1 MASDFGL
8 FVGFGTVKPGY
19 EQQALEVFGEAQQYF
34 ERLKQRGEIDS
45 YETVLLELHGGDLS
59 GFTLAR
65 GNPTKLNRLR
75 YEDDEFQGLIARASL
90 LVDDIGVVGAAIGER
105 IMKQTMIFQQA
116 IKSLQ
121 PVATATR

>member
-45 YETVLLELHGGDLS
+45 YETVLLELHGGDLG
-59 GFTLAR
+59 GFT
-65 GNPTKLNRLR
+65 
-75 YEDDEFQGLIARASL
+75 
-90 LVDDIGVVGAAIGER
+90 
-105 IMKQTMIFQQA
+105 
-116 IKSLQ
+116 
-121 PVATATR
+121 

>member
-1 MASDFGL
+1 M
-8 FVGFGTVKPGY
+8 KPGH

-45 YETVLLELHGGDLS
+45 YETVLLELHGGDLG

-105 IMKQTMIFQQA
+105 IMKQTVIFQQA
-116 IKSLQ
+116 IKSLA
-121 PVATATR
+121 PMATATR